1 MNILFVLAFF
11 DVGAKDTA
19 VTLFVLI
26 PEVTS
31 SCQCILEILQSE
43 HAEQACS
50 MKILFSEHSRHIPK
64 FYKAVGETLSTGLID
79 GNDGLITEE
88 GKHTHFDL
96 FEFESCNLSNKFTPI
111 EKLI

>member
-1 MNILFVLAFF
+1 MLIEEQNGNFAKPVL
-11 DVGAKDTA
+11 GA
-19 VTLFVLI
+19 V
-26 PEVTS
+26 PS
-31 SCQCILEILQSE
+31 
-43 HAEQACS
+43 
-50 MKILFSEHSRHIPK
+50 
-64 FYKAVGETLSTGLID
+64 VGETLSTGVLD